1 MDNTLLQSEV
11 FRLQNLK
18 NIIRAFP
25 NNNKLQQLLVAD
37 DQGNLYLLEANG
49 DQLKIENKQQISTGK
64 DINYFDLLI
73 SPATQEKDRIIVTS
87 GSQVLGLTKKLKEY
101 LKHDTYSADLI
112 QFAMIEGNQLFTAGE
127 YMLNEF
133 TYQND
138 RVSQLCFFLSPGK
151 INCLQVHYL
160 SSKAHPILG
169 CQDSCVRILN
179 QDQVLYV
186 IAMTSPVIC
195 MHIYAP
201 QYKEISSQNRIEHR
215 RCFIF
220 GLEDGTIVAAD
231 LGIEKANILFTFK
244 VSSIAQIKPY
254 DFFKT
259 GKTDLIIARQDGIV
273 EVYQDDELRIQ
284 KKINE
289 GITSIDCGQF
299 FNLNGPTEIIIST
312 FQGRLLL
319 LREGQSNSISKNQ
332 KEIELQ
338 IKQLKIEIADLQKQQ
353 IKDTQKIGNNN
364 SRQNNN
370 NKVQV
375 KFKVSHKLIKNDK
388 DGTYKL
394 IIDSQYP
401 IDMIVL
407 NGQKIQKCYTIK
419 DLKVSNYEILITQ
432 NDMYNIYVIPID
444 INSSQ
449 SFAVNVKPLGSYQSI
464 HLMSIKHLPLSSLN
478 LKGEFTKQDMIM
490 WLNDLTDLQNSQED
504 TQTHLFRNAA
514 LDSYL
519 QIKFKQG
526 QALFKSDSISV
537 IYTCRQSIMNK
548 ANERAIQV
556 EVKWECKNES
566 VVQYLQKIKTLY
578 DDCMKIKKN
587 YEILPAIKE
596 LLIDNH
602 FTILSKEFQQIYSS
616 EQELSEIYKELPNK
630 IQYLEDLLIDTYTS
644 KCNLKSQFDMNIE
657 NVKSLWKRDF
667 QELIQYIL
675 K

>member
-18 NIIRAFP
+18 NVIRAFP

-37 DQGNLYLLEANG
+37 DQGNLYLLEASG

-64 DINYFDLLI
+64 DINYLDLLI
-73 SPATQEKDRIIVTS
+73 SPATSEKDRIIVTS

-112 QFAMIEGNQLFTAGE
+112 QFAMIEGNQMFTAGE
-127 YMLNEF
+127 YMLNEY

-138 RVSQLCFFLSPGK
+138 KVGQLCFFLSPGK

-169 CQDSCVRILN
+169 CQDSCVRVLN

-186 IAMTSPVIC
+186 VAMTSPVIC
-195 MHIYAP
+195 MHVYAP
-201 QYKEISSQNRIEHR
+201 QYKEVSSQNRIEQR
-215 RCFIF
+215 RCFVF

-231 LGIEKANILFTFK
+231 LGIERANILFTFK
-244 VSSIAQIKPY
+244 VSSIASIKPY

-273 EVYQDDELRIQ
+273 EVYQDDQLRVQ

-289 GITSIDCGQF
+289 GITGIECGQF

-319 LREGQSNSISKNQ
+319 LREGQNSSISKNQ

-338 IKQLKIEIADLQKQQ
+338 IKQLKTEIADLQKNQL
-353 IKDTQKIGNNN
+353 KDSQKAGNVSKQNN
-364 SRQNNN
+364 S

-388 DGTYKL
+388 DGSYKL
-394 IIDSQYP
+394 IIDCQYP
-401 IDMIVL
+401 IDIIVL
-407 NGQKIQKCYTIK
+407 NGQKSQKCYTIK
-419 DLKVSNYEILITQ
+419 DLKVSNYEITINQ
-432 NDMYNIYVIPID
+432 SDIYNIFVIPIE

-449 SFAVNVKPLGSYQSI
+449 SFSINVKPLGQYQSI
-464 HLMSIKHLPLSSLN
+464 NLMNIKHLPLSTLN

-490 WLNDLTDLQNSQED
+490 WVNDLTDLQNSQED
-504 TQTHLFRNAA
+504 TQTHLFRNAT

-526 QALFKSDSISV
+526 QALFKSDSISA
-537 IYTCRQSIMNK
+537 IYNCRQFIMGK
-548 ANERAIQV
+548 ANERGIQV
-556 EVKWECKNES
+556 EVKWECKDES
-566 VVQYLQKIKTLY
+566 VVQYLQKIKSLY
-578 DDCMKIKKN
+578 DDCIKYKKN

-596 LLIDNH
+596 LLVDNP
-602 FTILSKEFQQIYSS
+602 FSVLSKEFQQIYST
-616 EQELSEIYKELPNK
+616 EQELSEIYKVLPNNL
-630 IQYLEDLLIDTYTS
+630 QYLEDLLIDTYIS
-644 KCNLKSQFDMNIE
+644 KCNLKSQFDLNIE

-667 QELIQYIL
+667 SELIQYIL